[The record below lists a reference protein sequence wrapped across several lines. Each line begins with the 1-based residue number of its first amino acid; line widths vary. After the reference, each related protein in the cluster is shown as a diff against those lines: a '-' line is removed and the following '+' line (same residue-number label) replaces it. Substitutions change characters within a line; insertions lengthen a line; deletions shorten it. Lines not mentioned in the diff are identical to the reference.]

1 MFITNAY
8 AQAAGGSTGEVSTL
22 MTFAPFILIFVIM
35 YFLIIRPQRNQM
47 KKRQEMLNAIRR
59 GDTVITEGG
68 LIGRVTKVVGDA
80 NGEVE
85 IEIAENTRVR
95 VMRAKILTVEVKG
108 EPVSEQKSKP
118 ALKAAKG
125 KNKKKQS
132 DNRQESNTD
141 QAPQTASAEDNN
153 SGNDTAKIEKDENK
167 SDSAASQEKT
177 GA

>member
-141 QAPQTASAEDNN
+141 QAPQTASAEDDN
-153 SGNDTAKIEKDENK
+153 SGNDTVKIEKDENK

>member
-95 VMRAKILTVEVKG
+95 VLRAKILTVEVKG
-108 EPVSEQKSKP
+108 EPVKEQKSKP

-125 KNKKKQS
+125 KNKKKQA
-132 DNRQESNTD
+132 DNSEESNTD
-141 QAPQTASAEDNN
+141 QAQQTASDEGDN
-153 SGNDTAKIEKDENK
+153 SGNDTVKIEKDENK

>member
-95 VMRAKILTVEVKG
+95 VLRAKILTVEVKG

-141 QAPQTASAEDNN
+141 QAPQTASAEDDNN
-153 SGNDTAKIEKDENK
+153 GNDTVKIEKDENK

>member
-95 VMRAKILTVEVKG
+95 VLRAKILTVEVKG

-141 QAPQTASAEDNN
+141 QTEQAASTEDNN

>member
-95 VMRAKILTVEVKG
+95 VLRAKILTVEVKG

-118 ALKAAKG
+118 ALKAAKS

-141 QAPQTASAEDNN
+141 QTEQAASTEDNN

>member
-95 VMRAKILTVEVKG
+95 VLRAKILTVEVKG
-108 EPVSEQKSKP
+108 EPVKEPKSKP

-125 KNKKKQS
+125 KNKKKQA
-132 DNRQESNTD
+132 DNSEESNTD
-141 QAPQTASAEDNN
+141 QAQQTASAEDDS
-153 SGNDTAKIEKDENK
+153 SGNDTVKIEKDENK

>member
-108 EPVSEQKSKP
+108 EPVKEQKSKP

-132 DNRQESNTD
+132 DNRQEANTD
-141 QAPQTASAEDNN
+141 QTEQAASTEDNN

>member
-95 VMRAKILTVEVKG
+95 VLRAKILTVEVKG

-132 DNRQESNTD
+132 DYRQESNTD
-141 QAPQTASAEDNN
+141 QAPQAASAEDNN

>member
-95 VMRAKILTVEVKG
+95 VLRAKILTVEVKG

-141 QAPQTASAEDNN
+141 QAPQTASAEDDN
-153 SGNDTAKIEKDENK
+153 SGNDTLKIEKDENK

>member
-118 ALKAAKG
+118 ALKAAKS

-141 QAPQTASAEDNN
+141 QTEQTASAEDNN

>member
-95 VMRAKILTVEVKG
+95 VLRAKILTVEVKG

-118 ALKAAKG
+118 ALKAAKS

-141 QAPQTASAEDNN
+141 QAQQTASAEDDN
-153 SGNDTAKIEKDENK
+153 SGNDTVKIEKDENK

>member
-95 VMRAKILTVEVKG
+95 VLRAKILTVEVKG

-118 ALKAAKG
+118 ALKAAKS

-141 QAPQTASAEDNN
+141 QTEQTASAEDNN

>member
-141 QAPQTASAEDNN
+141 QAPQTASAEDDN
-153 SGNDTAKIEKDENK
+153 SGNDTAKIEKDENQ

>member
-8 AQAAGGSTGEVSTL
+8 AQAAGGSTGEMSTL

-95 VMRAKILTVEVKG
+95 VLRAKILTVEVKG

-141 QAPQTASAEDNN
+141 QAPQTASAEDDN
-153 SGNDTAKIEKDENK
+153 SGNDTVKIEKDENK

>member
-95 VMRAKILTVEVKG
+95 VLRAKILTVEVKG

-141 QAPQTASAEDNN
+141 QAPQTASAEDDN
-153 SGNDTAKIEKDENK
+153 SGKDAVKIEKDENK

>member
-141 QAPQTASAEDNN
+141 QTEQAASAEDNN

>member
-95 VMRAKILTVEVKG
+95 VLRAKILTVEVKG

-141 QAPQTASAEDNN
+141 QAPQTASAEDDN
-153 SGNDTAKIEKDENK
+153 SGNDTVKIEKDENK

>member
-141 QAPQTASAEDNN
+141 QAPQAASAEDNN

>member
-108 EPVSEQKSKP
+108 EPVKEQKSKP

-132 DNRQESNTD
+132 DNRQESNAD
-141 QAPQTASAEDNN
+141 QTEQAASAEDNN

>member
-108 EPVSEQKSKP
+108 EPVKEQKSKP

-141 QAPQTASAEDNN
+141 QAPQTASAEDDN
-153 SGNDTAKIEKDENK
+153 SGNDTVKIEKDENK

>member
-118 ALKAAKG
+118 TLKAAKG

-141 QAPQTASAEDNN
+141 QTEQAASAEDNN

>member
-59 GDTVITEGG
+59 GDTVVTEGG
-68 LIGRVTKVVGDA
+68 LIGRVTKVIGDA
-80 NGEVE
+80 TGELEV
-85 IEIAENTRVR
+85 EIAENTRVR
-95 VMRAKILTVEVKG
+95 VLRSKILTVEVKG
-108 EPVSEQKSKP
+108 EPVSEPKQKP
-118 ALKAAKG
+118 ALKAKKG
-125 KNKKKQS
+125 KKQLTDAGRQ
-132 DNRQESNTD
+132 DNVQTEEKTEDEQTDQNAHEAETSGAQKNTD
-141 QAPQTASAEDNN
+141 TSE
-153 SGNDTAKIEKDENK
+153 SH
-167 SDSAASQEKT
+167 EKT

>member
-95 VMRAKILTVEVKG
+95 VLRAKILTVEVKG

-118 ALKAAKG
+118 ALKAAKS

-141 QAPQTASAEDNN
+141 QAPQTASAEDDN
-153 SGNDTAKIEKDENK
+153 SGNDTVKIEKDENK

>member
-95 VMRAKILTVEVKG
+95 VLRAKIFTVEVKG

-118 ALKAAKG
+118 ALKAAKS

-141 QAPQTASAEDNN
+141 QAPQTASAEDDN

>member
-118 ALKAAKG
+118 ALKAAKS

-141 QAPQTASAEDNN
+141 QTEQAASAEDNN

>member
-108 EPVSEQKSKP
+108 EPVKEQKSKP

-141 QAPQTASAEDNN
+141 QTEQAASAEDNN
-153 SGNDTAKIEKDENK
+153 SGNDTVKIEKDENK

>member
-141 QAPQTASAEDNN
+141 QTEQAASAEDNN

-167 SDSAASQEKT
+167 SDSVASQEKT

>member
-141 QAPQTASAEDNN
+141 QAPQTASTEDNN

>member
-141 QAPQTASAEDNN
+141 QAPQTASAEDDN

>member
-108 EPVSEQKSKP
+108 EPVKEQKSKP

-141 QAPQTASAEDNN
+141 QTEQAASAEDNN
-153 SGNDTAKIEKDENK
+153 SGNDTAKIEKDDNK

>member
-8 AQAAGGSTGEVSTL
+8 AQAAGGSTGEMSTL

-141 QAPQTASAEDNN
+141 QTEQAASAEDNN

>member
-141 QAPQTASAEDNN
+141 QTEQAASAEDNN

-167 SDSAASQEKT
+167 SDSTASQEKT

>member
-95 VMRAKILTVEVKG
+95 VLRAKILTVEVKG

-141 QAPQTASAEDNN
+141 QAPQTASAEDDN

>member
-8 AQAAGGSTGEVSTL
+8 AQAAGGSTGEMSTL

-118 ALKAAKG
+118 ALKAAKS

-141 QAPQTASAEDNN
+141 QTEQTASAEDNN

>member
-118 ALKAAKG
+118 ALKAAKS

-141 QAPQTASAEDNN
+141 QAPQTASAEDDN
-153 SGNDTAKIEKDENK
+153 SGNDTVKIEKDENK

>member
-8 AQAAGGSTGEVSTL
+8 AQAAGGSTGEMSTL

-141 QAPQTASAEDNN
+141 QAPQTASAEDDN